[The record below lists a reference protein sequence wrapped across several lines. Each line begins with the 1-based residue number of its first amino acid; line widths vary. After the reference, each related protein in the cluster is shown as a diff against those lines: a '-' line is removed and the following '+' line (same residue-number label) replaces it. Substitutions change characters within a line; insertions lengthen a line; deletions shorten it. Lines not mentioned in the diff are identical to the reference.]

1 MTKTK
6 WTIAVVILVMIL
18 TVILIDV
25 MFHVRVIEWMI
36 SYTTLYA
43 LFIGT
48 PLMMR
53 HYITGLFRNEE
64 EPMW

>member
-6 WTIAVVILVMIL
+6 WTITVVLLVMIL

-25 MFHVRVIEWMI
+25 MFQAGVIKWLI

-43 LFIGT
+43 FFVGT
-48 PLMMR
+48 SLMMR
-53 HYITGLFRNEE
+53 YYL
-64 EPMW
+64 